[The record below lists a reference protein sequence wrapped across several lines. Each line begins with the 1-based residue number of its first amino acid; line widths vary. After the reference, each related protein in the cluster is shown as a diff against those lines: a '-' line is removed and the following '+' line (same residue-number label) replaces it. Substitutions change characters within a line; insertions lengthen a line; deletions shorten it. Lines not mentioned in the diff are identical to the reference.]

1 MGSKCCPFGAPGLS
15 LQPPPGKKKGK
26 EERREGGGRGEKTEG
41 GGGRE
46 KKRERE
52 KDTFT
57 KGSIPWLS
65 SFSYNL
71 DSFYATLVYWIQS
84 QSMQSKFQGTEP
96 TPSALLISRGMVILL
111 GWMQNTCWTVP
122 MFSSLQI
129 WCTYQVTLPAPCSMP
144 APPSLSCALEYP
156 EGEKE
161 LQCGR
166 GALEDT
172 VCDPTLALN

>member
-71 DSFYATLVYWIQS
+71 DSFYATLVY
-84 QSMQSKFQGTEP
+84 
-96 TPSALLISRGMVILL
+96 
-111 GWMQNTCWTVP
+111 
-122 MFSSLQI
+122 
-129 WCTYQVTLPAPCSMP
+129 
-144 APPSLSCALEYP
+144 
-156 EGEKE
+156 
-161 LQCGR
+161 
-166 GALEDT
+166 
-172 VCDPTLALN
+172 